1 MPQKIVKLE
10 KTKLHQSYYNSKG
23 NKVLGATTILSNL
36 GWNRQVL
43 MKWAVNQSIKGIDP
57 FKFTGE
63 AADIGTTAHFLCEC
77 YINNWEPDLT
87 EVSEKDQIKARMAFS
102 AFLQWEKEQI
112 DLEYVKTEVQL
123 ASDKYDYGGTIDL
136 IAKINNKLCLIDFK
150 TSKYFYTEHFCQVA
164 AYKELYEEKFPNE
177 KIERCYILK
186 INKETG
192 EFEDKKLTQYKID
205 KGWEIFKLCLGLQ
218 DLKGCI

>member
-23 NKVLGATTILSNL
+23 NKVLGVTTILSNL
-36 GWNRQVL
+36 GWNRPVL
-43 MKWAVNQSIKGIDP
+43 MKWAVNQSLKGIDP

-63 AADIGTTAHFLCEC
+63 AGDVGTTAHFLVEA
-77 YINNWEPDLT
+77 YINNWEPDLI

-102 AFLQWEKEQI
+102 AYLQWEKEQI
-112 DLEYVKTEVQL
+112 DLVYIKTEVQL
-123 ASDKYDYGGTIDL
+123 ASNRYDYGGTIDL
-136 IAKINNKLCLIDFK
+136 IAKINNHLCLIDFK

-164 AYKELYEEKFPNE
+164 AYKKLYEEHFPKE
-177 KIERCYILK
+177 KIDRCYILK

>member
-77 YINNWEPDLT
+77 HINNWKPDLS
-87 EVSEKDQIKARMAFS
+87 EVSSQDQLKAKMAFS

-123 ASDKYDYGGTIDL
+123 ASDRFNYGGTIDL
-136 IAKINNKLCLIDFK
+136 IAKINGDLCLIDFK

-164 AYKELYEEKFPNE
+164 AYKELYEEKFPKE
-177 KIERCYILK
+177 KIQRCYILK